1 MIDAL
6 PRPPSPSDLDALG
19 CLLADVVNGGASVSF
34 MLPFSAA
41 DARAWWSKTVEQADP
56 RAVILVA
63 RDEQGIVGTVSMHP
77 AWPPNQ
83 PHRADIA
90 KLLVHPRARRRGVG
104 RALMREIETRAR
116 AAGFWLLTLD
126 TVRGDAAECLYMD
139 AGWQRVGV
147 IPDYALYPDGRLC
160 DTVVFY
166 KNINRRPRA

>member
-1 MIDAL
+1 VIEAL
-6 PRPPSPSDLDALG
+6 QRPAAASDLDQLAR
-19 CLLADVVNGGASVSF
+19 LLADVVNGGASVSF
-34 MLPFSAA
+34 MLPFTVA
-41 DARAWWSKTVEQADP
+41 DARAWWSKTVEDADP

-63 RDEQGIVGTVSMHP
+63 RDGDGIVGTVSMHP

-90 KLLVHPRARRRGVG
+90 KLLVHPRARRRGVA
-104 RALMREIETRAR
+104 RALMAEIETRAH

-126 TVRGDAAECLYMD
+126 TVRGDPAEFLYTA
-139 AGWQRVGV
+139 AGWQKVGV

-166 KNINRRPRA
+166 KKV

>member
-1 MIDAL
+1 MIEAL
-6 PRPPSPSDLDALG
+6 QRPPAAADIDQLAL
-19 CLLADVVNGGASVSF
+19 LLADVVNGGASVSF
-34 MLPFSAA
+34 MLPFTVD
-41 DARAWWSKTVEQADP
+41 DARAWWRKTIDQADP

-90 KLLVHPRARRRGVG
+90 KLLVHRRGRRRGVG
-104 RALMREIETRAR
+104 RALMAEIEKRAH

-126 TVRGDAAECLYMD
+126 TVRGDPAEFLYMA

-147 IPDYALYPDGRLC
+147 IPEYALYPDGRLC

-166 KNINRRPRA
+166 KKV

>member
-1 MIDAL
+1 MIEAL
-6 PRPPSPSDLDALG
+6 QRPAAAPDIDQLAL
-19 CLLADVVNGGASVSF
+19 LLADVVNGGASVSF
-34 MLPFSAA
+34 MLPFTVD
-41 DARAWWSKTVEQADP
+41 DARAWWRKTLEQADP

-63 RDEQGIVGTVSMHP
+63 RDEQGIAGTVSMHP

-90 KLLVHPRARRRGVG
+90 KLLVHRRARRRGVG
-104 RALMREIETRAR
+104 RALMAEVEKRAR

-126 TVRGDAAECLYMD
+126 TVRGDAAEFLYTD

-166 KNINRRPRA
+166 KKV